1 MKKFSILLILAVA
14 GFMPLQNI
22 FALTPPLA
30 NHPIG
35 TNVIDTSG
43 TVYRIMQGPNI
54 NAYTS
59 AGAFLSYKFNSWAD
73 VVPANEAD
81 LALLEKG
88 KYYISPR
95 EGSLVND
102 KGTVYLV
109 TGGGSRAGFASEA
122 VFKGYGYSYTNVY
135 SGDTSFMNTYP
146 AMTSYNML
154 HPDGTL
160 INYNGTLYQM
170 ESGTRLAFPSV
181 EVLESWGYW
190 VTDAVP
196 ANSYDI
202 ASSVSG
208 VMVARQPSE
217 LSY

>member
-1 MKKFSILLILAVA
+1 MKKFTLTILAIIL
-14 GFMPLQNI
+14 GFMPIQNAV
-22 FALTPPLA
+22 ALDVAET

-35 TNVIDTSG
+35 TNVISNG

-59 AGAFLSYKFNSWAD
+59 AGAFLSYKFNAWKD
-73 VVPANEAD
+73 VVPANASD

-88 KYYISPR
+88 KYYIPPR
-95 EGSLVND
+95 EGSLIND

-122 VFKGYGYSYTNVY
+122 VFKGYGYSYSNVY
-135 SGDTSFMNTYP
+135 IGDTSFMNTYP
-146 AMTSYNML
+146 AMTSSNML

-160 INYNGTLYQM
+160 VNYNGTLYQM
-170 ESGTRLAFPSV
+170 ESGQRLAFPSV
-181 EVLESWGYW
+181 EILESWGYW
-190 VTDAVP
+190 LTDAVP
-196 ANSYDI
+196 ANSFD
-202 ASSVSG
+202 ANAPVTG
-208 VMVARQPSE
+208 VMEARTPDL